1 MSKKQVNTER
11 DATWTHVVE
20 KETGS
25 RGTYFDVPDPVT
37 KNGTG
42 DGESIFRAYGCND
55 MPNKNHYKKGSRPH
69 GGRKD
74 VGGVASVGSKVYIGN
89 PNHGAL
95 VPMTRKKELA
105 IKNYMEEFAIPE
117 FRARQELRKNP
128 TQRKARKTAEVIA
141 NEIAH
146 YSENPKELR
155 KYVAKTNEATLKFVD
170 KGSQDMMLDALCKSF
185 MESRKKSLEILT
197 K

>member
-1 MSKKQVNTER
+1 MSKKQINTDR
-11 DATWTHVVE
+11 DATWIHVVE

-25 RGTYFDVPDPVT
+25 RGTYFDVPDPQT

-42 DGESIFRAYGCND
+42 DGESIFRAFGCND
-55 MPNKNHYKKGSRPH
+55 MANKNHYKKGSRPH

-74 VGGVASVGSKVYIGN
+74 IGAVASVASKVYIGN
-89 PNHGAL
+89 PNHNSL
-95 VPMTRKKELA
+95 VAMTKEKQLV
-105 IKNYMEEFAIPE
+105 IKNYMEKFAIPE
-117 FRARQELRKNP
+117 YKARQELRRNP
-128 TQRKARKTAEVIA
+128 TQRKARKT
-141 NEIAH
+141 
-146 YSENPKELR
+146 ENPEELR

-185 MESRKKSLEILT
+185 MESRKKSLETLT

>member
-1 MSKKQVNTER
+1 MSKKQINTER
-11 DATWTHVVE
+11 DAMWIHIVE

-117 FRARQELRKNP
+117 FKARQELRKNP
-128 TQRKARKTAEVIA
+128 TQRKARKTAEIIA

-155 KYVAKTNEATLKFVD
+155 KYVAERNEATLKFVD

>member
-1 MSKKQVNTER
+1 MSKKQINTER
-11 DATWTHVVE
+11 DATWIHVVE

-25 RGTYFDVPDPVT
+25 RGTYFDVPDPQT

-55 MPNKNHYKKGSRPH
+55 LANKKHDKKGSRPR

-74 VGGVASVGSKVYIGN
+74 IGAVASVASKVYIGN
-89 PNHGAL
+89 PNHNSL
-95 VPMTRKKELA
+95 VAMTKEKQLV
-105 IKNYMEEFAIPE
+105 IKNYMEKFAIPE
-117 FRARQELRKNP
+117 YKARQELRRNP

-146 YSENPKELR
+146 YSENPEELR

-185 MESRKKSLEILT
+185 MESRKKSLETLT